1 MMKKIISSCN
11 VIKIME
17 DFKGKKS
24 NSVSVRMTP
33 MERMLIESRAKETGM
48 SMSSY
53 MVLCSLGKELKLLSE
68 EQKTAYKHLAT
79 YHNHFSR
86 IGSLVRN
93 RADISE
99 EVLEVVREIKKQLEI
114 IRNGE

>member
-1 MMKKIISSCN
+1 
-11 VIKIME
+11 ME
-17 DFKGKKS
+17 NFKDKKS
-24 NSVSVRMTP
+24 QAVSVRMTP

-53 MVLCSLGKELKLLSE
+53 MVLCSLGKELKLLSK
-68 EQKTAYKHLAT
+68 EQKTSYKHLAT
-79 YHNHFSR
+79 YHSNFAR
-86 IGSLVRN
+86 IGSLVMN

-114 IRNGE
+114 LRNGE

>member
-1 MMKKIISSCN
+1 
-11 VIKIME
+11 ME
-17 DFKGKKS
+17 EFKDKKS

-33 MERMLIESRAKETGM
+33 MERMLIESRAKDTGM

-79 YHNHFSR
+79 YHSHFSR
-86 IGSLVRN
+86 IGNLVRN
-93 RADISE
+93 RADISA
-99 EVLEVVREIKKQLEI
+99 EVSEVVREIKKQLEVL
-114 IRNGE
+114 RNGQ

>member
-1 MMKKIISSCN
+1 
-11 VIKIME
+11 ME

-24 NSVSVRMTP
+24 HAVSVRMTP

-53 MVLCSLGKELKLLSE
+53 MVLSSLGKELRLLSQE
-68 EQKTAYKHLAT
+68 EKTAYKHLAT

-86 IGSLVRN
+86 IGNLVRN
-93 RADISE
+93 RADISAE
-99 EVLEVVREIKKQLEI
+99 LTEVIREIKKQLEVL
-114 IRNGE
+114 RNGQ